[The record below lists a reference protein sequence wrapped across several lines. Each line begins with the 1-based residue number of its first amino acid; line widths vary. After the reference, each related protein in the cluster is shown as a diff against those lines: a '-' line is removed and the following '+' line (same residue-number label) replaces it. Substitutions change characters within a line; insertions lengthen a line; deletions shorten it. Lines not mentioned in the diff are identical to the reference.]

1 MTDHIPTRRTLRQRE
16 TRRAERQHDRHV
28 ANATLRDAVRALG
41 AGEAD
46 DWNEDGLEG
55 EWAASGENG
64 GQGDE

>member
-1 MTDHIPTRRTLRQRE
+1 MTHHDPKARTQRQRE
-16 TRRAERQHDRHV
+16 TRRAERQQERHV
-28 ANATLRDAVRALG
+28 ANATLRGAVRALG

-46 DWNEDGLEG
+46 DWNEDAMEG